1 MAVWQFGLVLLGV
14 VWALQALGTWIQMR
28 HYRRVM
34 GGISRQWSDG
44 YLGAGNARSAL
55 GKGVIL
61 ILVVGPDEIVRR
73 LVLMEGRS
81 IFARFEP
88 RPEFEGMRLQAL
100 RDRKPLTGDPKIF
113 ASKGFKGA
121 LKQAVDQIDR
131 VRQRTGPDA
140 MALRPA

>member
-1 MAVWQFGLVLLGV
+1 MAVWQLGLVLLGV
-14 VWALQALGTWIQMR
+14 VWVLQALGTWIQMR

-61 ILVVGPDEIVRR
+61 ILVVGPDDVVRR
-73 LVLMEGRS
+73 LLLMEGRS
-81 IFARFEP
+81 VFARFEP

-100 RDRKPLTGDPKIF
+100 RDREPAAGDAKVF
-113 ASKGFKGA
+113 GSKGFKGA
-121 LKQAVDQIDR
+121 LGQAVDQIDR
-131 VRQRTGPDA
+131 ARRRTGSG
-140 MALRPA
+140 MTMLRTA